1 MNGHHVHLYAASLAY
16 LRDDV
21 GGGGEEEEDDE
32 EEDVYEEGLEEEEA
46 VRVVQVLPID
56 ILRRRG
62 KPHRPAASWTGNDWN
77 WQRTLEP
84 IVWFKS
90 LLFQTWLKD
99 AVVALG
105 VKTTPTKRKVHRVK
119 VHYIR
124 DVVFHKSWH

>member
-62 KPHRPAASWTGNDWN
+62 EPHCPAASTGNDWN
-77 WQRTLEP
+77 W
-84 IVWFKS
+84 
-90 LLFQTWLKD
+90 
-99 AVVALG
+99 
-105 VKTTPTKRKVHRVK
+105 
-119 VHYIR
+119 
-124 DVVFHKSWH
+124 